1 MNYKDLADLIY
12 PDVKEIEYYEKKYP
26 ERKLDEGAMVVRF
39 APSPTGFV
47 HIGGLMQCVIDRK
60 LADQTNG
67 VFILRIEDTD
77 QKREIE
83 NGVNQIVS
91 AVKDFNIEFDEG
103 MINETES
110 KGEYG
115 PYKQSERGEIYRAYA
130 KYLIEQ
136 GRAYPCF
143 ATPEELEEMRAK
155 QENAKLRTGY
165 YGVWAKYRN
174 LSVDEAIEKI
184 KAGEKYIIRFKS
196 MGNEEKKIRHHD
208 VIKGNIDFPENDQDI
223 VIIKADGLPTYHFAH
238 AVDDHLMRVTHVIR
252 SDEWVSSIP
261 LHLELFKTLG
271 FKTPKYCHY
280 APILKDEDGKKR
292 KISKRKDP
300 EAAVSY
306 YHEQGIP
313 SQAVCEYLMN
323 IGNSSFELWRKA
335 NPDANIS
342 EFKFEISKMSGSG
355 AVFDMV
361 KLLDVSKN
369 VISKYSKERVFEE
382 VSEWAKRYDEELA
395 KLLKDKEYSL
405 KIFGIERGNNKP
417 RKDIAKWSDI
427 KNAIIYM
434 YDEEFLNNTIDYE
447 YAKISDATEI
457 KNIINTYIEKY
468 FDINDDKQMWFDKIK
483 DLAEEMGYAREVK
496 EYKKEPEK
504 WPGHVGDISTV
515 IRVSLTGRQNTPDMY
530 EIMQVLGE
538 ESVKARLKKVINK

>member
-12 PDVKEIEYYEKKYP
+12 PDVKDIEYYEEKYP
-26 ERKLDEGAMVVRF
+26 ERKLNEDAMVVRF

-110 KGEYG
+110 KGNYG

-143 ATPEELEEMRAK
+143 ATPEELEEMRSK
-155 QENAKLRTGY
+155 QEVAKLRTGY

-184 KAGEKYIIRFKS
+184 NAGEKYIIRFKS

-238 AVDDHLMRVTHVIR
+238 AVDDHLMRVTHIIR

-313 SQAVCEYLMN
+313 SQAVCEYLLN

-335 NPDANIS
+335 NPDADIS
-342 EFKFEISKMSGSG
+342 EFKFEINKMSGSG

-369 VISKYSKERVFEE
+369 VISKYSKERIFEE
-382 VSEWAKRYDEELA
+382 VSDWAKRYDEELA
-395 KLLKDKEYSL
+395 KLLENKDYSL

-417 RKDIAKWSDI
+417 RKDIAKWSDV

-434 YDEEFLNNTIDYE
+434 YDDVFFNDDISYD
-447 YAKISDATEI
+447 YAKISDKEEI
-457 KNIINTYIEKY
+457 SKIIKLYIEKY
-468 FDINDDKQMWFDKIK
+468 FDINDDKQTWFDKMK
-483 DLAEEMGYAREVK
+483 DLAEEVGYAREVK
-496 EYKKEPEK
+496 EFKKEPEK

-530 EIMQVLGE
+530 EIMQVLGK
-538 ESVKARLKKVINK
+538 ESVINRLEKAIK